1 MTLSL
6 PARLTA
12 CLLLAGMLPAP
23 GASAAAADELKAAIV
38 LSFLHYAEW
47 SQPAPAGSP
56 LVVGVFGRS
65 SFKEVLRS
73 TLEGKLAGGRAIRVV
88 ELKSAADL
96 QRVQVVYFATDRGAD
111 VKPLLAA
118 PQSAAALTIG
128 EAGAFLEWGGAVNLL
143 IIDGR
148 MSFEVNIEALHHSGV
163 NVSSRLLRFGQ
174 IRRAVKGDSS
184 S

>member
-6 PARLTA
+6 PARLTV
-12 CLLLAGMLPAP
+12 LIVGGMLPVAA
-23 GASAAAADELKAAIV
+23 ASAPADELKAAIV

-47 SQPAPAGSP
+47 SQPLPAGAP

-65 SFKEVLRS
+65 SFAEVLRS
-73 TLEGKLAGGRAIRVV
+73 TLEGKLANGRAVRVI

-96 QRVQVVYFATDRGAD
+96 PRVQVVYFATDRGAD

-118 PQSAAALTIG
+118 PQAAAALTIG
-128 EAGAFLEWGGAVNLL
+128 EASAFLEWGGAVNLL
-143 IIDGR
+143 IVDGR
-148 MSFEVNIEALHHSGV
+148 MSFEVNLDALHQRGV

-174 IRRAVKGDSS
+174 IHRTAKGDRSS
-184 S
+184 